1 MRILE
6 ELFTTISEF
15 RKYAP
20 YAESNVTFD
29 QLNSSAISAKKQM
42 VIILTKD
49 VYTELTADEGE
60 LKEAL
65 RLAMANLTMAKQLI
79 FDVVSK
85 RKDDVDIYKHEQES
99 MRRSYIENY
108 YNAMDTVIQLLD
120 NSQTVPS
127 WKETRYKKMLDVL
140 KIKST
145 EEFDMLYTIDM
156 SYLFFFRTIP
166 IQSEALDDGISA
178 YFERAEKKEE
188 ILRLLKRCLAKQTI
202 VIALRRFD
210 ILDFPSTI
218 RNLFEDSKVMRYGTQ
233 EQERLLALSD
243 SLLEEVKRELAN
255 IDLLLSTDSSGSVDT
270 NTSFNRPDDIIMLM
284 PC

>member
-49 VYTELTADEGE
+49 VYTDLTADEGE

-108 YNAMDTVIQLLD
+108 Y
-120 NSQTVPS
+120 
-127 WKETRYKKMLDVL
+127 RGVL
-140 KIKST
+140 
-145 EEFDMLYTIDM
+145 
-156 SYLFFFRTIP
+156 
-166 IQSEALDDGISA
+166 
-178 YFERAEKKEE
+178 
-188 ILRLLKRCLAKQTI
+188 
-202 VIALRRFD
+202 
-210 ILDFPSTI
+210 
-218 RNLFEDSKVMRYGTQ
+218 
-233 EQERLLALSD
+233 
-243 SLLEEVKRELAN
+243 
-255 IDLLLSTDSSGSVDT
+255 
-270 NTSFNRPDDIIMLM
+270 
-284 PC
+284 

>member
-1 MRILE
+1 MLPMQRAMSLSTSSIRLPF
-6 ELFTTISEF
+6 LQ
-15 RKYAP
+15 KADGYHP
-20 YAESNVTFD
+20 YQRCLHRSD
-29 QLNSSAISAKKQM
+29 GRRGR
-42 VIILTKD
+42 
-49 VYTELTADEGE
+49 TEGGPASCYGQSYHGQTAH
-60 LKEAL
+60 
-65 RLAMANLTMAKQLI
+65 

-188 ILRLLKRCLAKQTI
+188 VLRLLKRCLAKQTI
-202 VIALRRFD
+202 AIALRRFD

-243 SLLEEVKRELAN
+243 ALLEEVKRELAN